1 MCKINEI
8 EFAFSFLASPF
19 SFHPY
24 LCRMKKKIIFYSVF
38 FVLLI
43 STFYILLSF
52 TKGFFDVKLPVMS
65 YVQDFSFTDQNGQ
78 TVTQKNIDGKV
89 YVAEYFF
96 TTCKGICPKMN
107 FNMKGVYDQFKNDK
121 DFAII
126 SHTSMPETDSVPL
139 LKEYEE
145 KMIGS
150 NPQYAAKWYFVTGSK
165 DSLYKMARQSYLL
178 DNDKNNS
185 ENIKEAFIHT
195 QFFALVDKQKRVRGI
210 YDGLKKDE
218 IARLE
223 KDIATLLKEKD
234 S

>member
-1 MCKINEI
+1 
-8 EFAFSFLASPF
+8 
-19 SFHPY
+19 
-24 LCRMKKKIIFYSVF
+24 MKKKILIYSVF
-38 FVLLI
+38 FALLI

-65 YVQDFSFTDQNGQ
+65 YVQDFSFKDQNGDMI
-78 TVTQKNIDGKV
+78 TQKNMDDKV
-89 YVAEYFF
+89 YVTNYFF

-107 FNMKGVYDQFKNDK
+107 FNLKGVYDQFKNNQ

-126 SHTSMPETDSVPL
+126 SHSSMPETDSVPL
-139 LKEYEE
+139 LKAYEK
-145 KMIGS
+145 KMVG
-150 NPQYAAKWYFVTGSK
+150 NDYNDPAKWYFVTGSK

-185 ENIKEAFIHT
+185 VNIEEAFIHT

-210 YDGLKKDE
+210 YDGLKPAE
-218 IARLE
+218 ITRLE
-223 KDIATLLKEKD
+223 KDITDLLKEKD

>member
-1 MCKINEI
+1 
-8 EFAFSFLASPF
+8 
-19 SFHPY
+19 
-24 LCRMKKKIIFYSVF
+24 MKKKIIIYSVF

-43 STFYILLSF
+43 STFYFLLSF
-52 TKGFFDVKLPVMS
+52 TKGYFDVKLPVMS

-78 TVTQKNIDGKV
+78 TVTQDNVDGKV

-107 FNMKGVYDQFKNDK
+107 FNMKKVYDQFKNDK

-139 LKEYEE
+139 LKKYEE
-145 KMIGS
+145 KMLGS
-150 NPQYAAKWYFVTGSK
+150 NPDYAAKWYFVTGSK

-185 ENIKEAFIHT
+185 ENIEEAFIHT

-223 KDIATLLKEKD
+223 KDIADMLKDKD

>member
-1 MCKINEI
+1 
-8 EFAFSFLASPF
+8 
-19 SFHPY
+19 
-24 LCRMKKKIIFYSVF
+24 MKKKIIIYSVF

-43 STFYILLSF
+43 SSFYLLLSF
-52 TKGFFDVKLPVMS
+52 TKGFFDVKLPLMS
-65 YVQDFSFTDQNGQ
+65 YVQNFSFTDQNGQ

-89 YVAEYFF
+89 YVTNYFF

-107 FNMKGVYDQFKNDK
+107 FNLKGVYDQFKNDK

-126 SHTSMPETDSVPL
+126 SHSSMPETDSVPL
-139 LKEYEE
+139 LKAYEE
-145 KMIGS
+145 KMLGS
-150 NPQYAAKWYFVTGSK
+150 NPNNPAKWYFVTGSK

-185 ENIKEAFIHT
+185 INIAEAFIHT

-210 YDGLKKDE
+210 YDGLKQDE

-223 KDIATLLKEKD
+223 KDISTLLKEKD

>member
-1 MCKINEI
+1 
-8 EFAFSFLASPF
+8 
-19 SFHPY
+19 
-24 LCRMKKKIIFYSVF
+24 MKKKIIIYSVF

-43 STFYILLSF
+43 SMFYFLLSF

-78 TVTQKNIDGKV
+78 TVTQKNIEGKV

-107 FNMKGVYDQFKNDK
+107 FNMKGVYDKFKNHK

-139 LKEYEE
+139 LKAYEE
-145 KMIGS
+145 KMIGA
-150 NPQYAAKWYFVTGSK
+150 NPQNAAKWYFVTGSK

-185 ENIKEAFIHT
+185 ENIAEAFIHT
-195 QFFALVDKQKRVRGI
+195 QFFALIDKQKRVRGI
-210 YDGLKKDE
+210 YDGLKPDE
-218 IARLE
+218 ISRME
-223 KDIATLLKEKD
+223 KDISTLLKDKD
-234 S
+234 A